1 MNQEKVKG
9 NLPKGKKSTRMPVG
23 TWTKGDSHP
32 TVCGLFFN
40 RYTRQYGTVY
50 EQWSTQE
57 KLEQMRID
65 QKLSQRIR
73 RNGSNKLR
81 GNNCNTGSTRGTFK
95 LWDKHPFIDGMFF
108 KRYETRNGI
117 LRENWCNKEKMENAK
132 QYELLARLNRRVA
145 IEGSKLE
152 DGDEAAILDFYAVRD
167 AKNRAHGRI
176 MYHVDHRIPL
186 AKEGTHHPSNLQL
199 ATAIWNLQKGA
210 KLA

>member
-9 NLPKGKKSTRMPVG
+9 KATYVKKSTGMPVG
-23 TWTKGDSHP
+23 TWKRSDSHP
-32 TVCGLFFN
+32 SVAGYIFDHYSGVRELWT
-40 RYTRQYGTVY
+40 
-50 EQWSTQE
+50 TQE
-57 KLEQMRID
+57 KLDAKRAYEKKWRRIN
-65 QKLSQRIR
+65 

-95 LWDKHPFIDGMFF
+95 LWDKHPSIDGMFF

-145 IEGSKLE
+145 IEGSKLK
-152 DGDEAAILDFYAVRD
+152 DGDEAVILDFYAVRD